1 MKDESICV
9 LVVTYNRSRTL
20 MKTLQ
25 GVMKQS
31 KNVEGIFIFNN
42 HGNDNTE
49 EKLKKNGFVKKD
61 EEILPNKLYST
72 SLEKTSI
79 YYYYNDTN
87 LGGAGGFAKGI
98 KMVSELDYNYLWIM
112 DDDVLPEPD
121 CLEIIRK
128 EMVRNDALVGIPN
141 RTDDNFVDKA
151 CVDIDFSDYHKFWT
165 EMRKS
170 KIAGPFKKDSIIVND
185 MPFEGPV
192 IDMQLVRK
200 VGIPDSGFFI
210 EYDDSDYAQRLQNYS
225 NIVFATRACLH
236 RQLAKKTNAMNKVKK
251 PYNWRNYYKIRNN
264 IVFDKRYGENYKVK
278 YFSPLILI
286 LHHIYLSL
294 KDHHLKANLPIILK
308 AYYDGVMGKMGK
320 RVDPDY

>member
-1 MKDESICV
+1 MKDESVCV
-9 LVVTYNRSRTL
+9 LVVTYNRVNTL
-20 MKTLQ
+20 LKTLQ
-25 GVMKQS
+25 GIMNQNK
-31 KNVEGIFIFNN
+31 KINGIFIFNN
-42 HGNDNTE
+42 NSSDNTE
-49 EKLKKNGFVKKD
+49 KELRDRGFIKRN
-61 EEILPNKLYST
+61 EEISANKLYST
-72 SLEKTSI
+72 SLKAI
-79 YYYYNDTN
+79 RIHYYYNETN

-98 KMVSELDYNYLWIM
+98 GMVSKLNYNYLWIM
-112 DDDVLPEPD
+112 DDDVFPEPD

-170 KIAGPFKKDSIIVND
+170 KIEGPFNKDAIIVND

-192 IDMQLVRK
+192 IDMKLVRK

-210 EYDDSDYAQRLQNYS
+210 EYDDSDYAQRLQKYS
-225 NIVFATRACLH
+225 KIVFATRACLH

-278 YFSPLILI
+278 YLSPLILI

>member
-1 MKDESICV
+1 MKDESVCV
-9 LVVTYNRSRTL
+9 LVVTYNRVNTL
-20 MKTLQ
+20 LKTLQ
-25 GVMKQS
+25 GIMNQNK
-31 KNVEGIFIFNN
+31 KINGIFIFNN
-42 HGNDNTE
+42 NSSDNTE
-49 EKLKKNGFVKKD
+49 KELRDRGFIKRN
-61 EEILPNKLYST
+61 EEISPNKLYST
-72 SLEKTSI
+72 SLKGI
-79 YYYYNDTN
+79 RIHYYYNETN

-98 KMVSELDYNYLWIM
+98 GMVLKLNYNYLWIM

-192 IDMQLVRK
+192 INMQLIHK
-200 VGIPDSGFFI
+200 VGVPDSGFFI

-225 NIVFATRACLH
+225 KIVFATKAILH
-236 RQLAKKTNAMNKVKK
+236 RQLARKSEGGKKAM

-264 IVFDKRYGENYKVK
+264 IIFDKRYGKTFKVRN
-278 YFSPLILI
+278 FSPIILI
-286 LHHIYLSL
+286 SHHIYLSI
-294 KDHHLKANLPIILK
+294 KNRNFINNFPIILK
-308 AYYDGVMGKMGK
+308 AYFDGVTGKMGK
-320 RVDPDY
+320 RVKPNY

>member
-9 LVVTYNRSRTL
+9 LVVTYNRSKTL

-31 KNVEGIFIFNN
+31 KKVEGIFIFNN

-49 EKLKKNGFVKKD
+49 EKLKESGFVKKN
-61 EEILPNKLYST
+61 EEISPNKLYST
-72 SLEKTSI
+72 SLEETCI
-79 YYYYNDTN
+79 YYYYNDNN

-98 KMVSELDYNYLWIM
+98 GMVSDLDYNYLWIM
-112 DDDVLPEPD
+112 DDDVLPEHD
-121 CLEIIRK
+121 CLETIRN
-128 EMVRNDALVGIPN
+128 EMINNNTLVGIPN

-151 CVDIDFSDYHKFWT
+151 CIDIDFSDYHKFWT

-170 KIAGPFKKDSIIVND
+170 KIEGPFNKDAIIVND

-192 IDMQLVRK
+192 IDMKLVRK

-210 EYDDSDYAQRLQNYS
+210 EYDDSDYAQRLQKYS
-225 NIVFATRACLH
+225 KIVFATRACLH
-236 RQLAKKTNAMNKVKK
+236 RQLAKKTNAMNKIKR

-264 IVFDKRYGENYKVK
+264 IVFDRRYGENYKVK
-278 YFSPLILI
+278 YLSPFILI
-286 LHHIYLSL
+286 SHHIYLSL

-308 AYYDGVMGKMGK
+308 AYYDGVTEKMGK